1 MGEWIYMKAVSKAS
15 TEEPRKP
22 FWKKSPNLS
31 SNNIAGYIFISPWL
45 IGFFLFSII
54 PIAASFYLAF
64 TNYNIL
70 SAPQWVGFQNFKEM
84 FTTDPRYMKS
94 IKATLL
100 FVFASV
106 PIRLCFALV
115 VAMLLNLKIKF
126 LGTFRATYY
135 LPSLMGGSVAIA
147 IMWRQ
152 MFGSEGVLNSI
163 LTNYFDI
170 ATSVSWIT
178 HPSTALWSLIILNTW
193 QFGAAMIIF
202 LAGLKQIPQELYESA
217 MVDGAN
223 AFHRFK
229 SITIPMLSPVIFF
242 NLVMGVIGG
251 FKVFTEGFIVTQ
263 GGPSDT
269 TLFYVLYLYEKS
281 FRYFQ
286 MGYGAAMAWI
296 LLMVIAIFTA
306 IIFKSSRKWV
316 HYESKEG

>member
-1 MGEWIYMKAVSKAS
+1 MKAISRSKVGKS
-15 TEEPRKP
+15 GKP
-22 FWKKSPNLS
+22 SKKKRLNIS
-31 SNNIAGYIFISPWL
+31 SSNIAGYVFISPWL

-54 PIAASFYLAF
+54 PIATSFFLAF
-64 TNYNIL
+64 TDYNIL
-70 SAPQWVGFQNFKEM
+70 SSPQWVGFENFKEM

-94 IKATLL
+94 VKATLL

-106 PIRLCFALV
+106 PLRLCFALLI
-115 VAMLLNLKIKF
+115 AMLLNLKIKF

-147 IMWRQ
+147 VMWRQ

-163 LTNYFDI
+163 LANYFDI
-170 ATSVSWIT
+170 ASSISWIT
-178 HPSTALWSLIILNTW
+178 HPSTALWSLIILNVW

-202 LAGLKQIPQELYESA
+202 LAGLKQIPRELYESA

-223 AFHRFK
+223 AFHKFK
-229 SITIPMLSPVIFF
+229 SITIPMLTPVILF

-296 LLMVIAIFTA
+296 LLMVIALFTA
-306 IIFKSSRKWV
+306 IIFKSSKKWV
-316 HYESKEG
+316 HYESK